1 MRRKGV
7 DFWAKV
13 TRLVRTHFLAK
24 KIALAG
30 CRHHYP
36 RKQSSTLRKKPGEYL
51 SNTYSVLS
59 LSLFFFCDL
68 FIALECSFEGFATRL
83 FYNAHT
89 YRRASLCE
97 SAVQMGGVSGALQTG
112 TRDLKHD
119 EHISLYIDPMILKA
133 PRTTSC
139 SCVPAQDSRFCV
151 SRVPT
156 TCTVP
161 LAVASRTCL
170 SRSVMKRQEQELVLT
185 QCSLS
190 AFLQA
195 IGRIFCSRAGIIF
208 QAVSPCVRVSECV
221 QTEVTGH

>member
-1 MRRKGV
+1 MGKSHETCANSFSCKENCVG
-7 DFWAKV
+7 
-13 TRLVRTHFLAK
+13 RLPPPLPQETV
-24 KIALAG
+24 
-30 CRHHYP
+30 
-36 RKQSSTLRKKPGEYL
+36 EYTEEKAWRIPEQHL
-51 SNTYSVLS
+51 LCTLS
-59 LSLFFFCDL
+59 LSFFFFCDL

-170 SRSVMKRQEQELVLT
+170 SGSVVKRQEQELVLT

-195 IGRIFCSRAGIIF
+195 GGRIFCSRAGIIF

>member
-1 MRRKGV
+1 MGISHKTCGKS
-7 DFWAKV
+7 F
-13 TRLVRTHFLAK
+13 FCENGQENC
-24 KIALAG
+24 AG
-30 CRHHYP
+30 QLPPLLPQETVEY
-36 RKQSSTLRKKPGEYL
+36 TVRKKSSEYL
-51 SNTYSVLS
+51 SNSYSVLS
-59 LSLFFFCDL
+59 LSLF
-68 FIALECSFEGFATRL
+68 IVLECFFEGFATRL

-97 SAVQMGGVSGALQTG
+97 SAVHMGGVAGALQTG
-112 TRDLKHD
+112 TKNLKHD

-170 SRSVMKRQEQELVLT
+170 SRSIIKRQE
-185 QCSLS
+185 
-190 AFLQA
+190 
-195 IGRIFCSRAGIIF
+195 
-208 QAVSPCVRVSECV
+208 
-221 QTEVTGH
+221 